1 MKADVVV
8 VGAGI
13 AGTAVTYFLA
23 EGGLRVVLVD
33 RNFPGQGATGRSA
46 GFLVSQH
53 WNEHDAVLARASRE
67 ICSRAHPEGEAGFTT
82 SGFLR
87 VTTREEDVPVM
98 RDRAKEVRNAGS
110 PAEAL
115 SGRKLRRR
123 FPWLGTSGLSGA
135 LFTPED
141 GYLDPYE
148 VATGFLQQARDR
160 GAELLV
166 NRPVEGIDIKA
177 SRARGVVA
185 GETTVEAE
193 DVVLAMGPWTA
204 SLLQAHGLDLPMKG
218 YRVQALVTAP
228 IPDLPALPMLHE
240 IPDGYYLRPEQTGLL
255 VGDGTEYEE
264 ANPETYDREADFA
277 VYTDLAAWLSQR
289 VPPAAA
295 AMVTRGW
302 SGLCQATPDR
312 LPLAGRAGG
321 IEGLTVLAGFNGL
334 GVMRAPPLARS
345 VATEILGSRP
355 SIDLTPFRPDR
366 FTDSPDFPIQE
377 GFTLR

>member
-13 AGTAVTYFLA
+13 AGTALTYFLA

-53 WNEHDAVLARASRE
+53 WNEHDAILARASRE

-87 VTTREEDVPVM
+87 VTTREDDVPVM
-98 RDRAKEVRNAGS
+98 RDRAKEIRRAGS
-110 PAEAL
+110 TAEVI

-135 LFTPED
+135 LFTPDD

-148 VATGFLQQARDR
+148 VATGFLHQARDR

-166 NRPVEGIDIKA
+166 NSPVEEIEIKA
-177 SRARGVVA
+177 SRARGVLA

-193 DVVLAMGPWTA
+193 SVVLAMGPWTT

-240 IPDGYYLRPEQTGLL
+240 IPDGYYLRPEKAGLL

-264 ANPETYDREADFA
+264 ANPETYDREADFV

-289 VPPAAA
+289 IPPAAA

-312 LPLAGRAGG
+312 LPLAGLAGG

-334 GVMRAPPLARS
+334 GVMRAPPLAKS
-345 VATEILGSRP
+345 IAAEILGSRP

-366 FTDSPDFPIQE
+366 FTDSLDFPIQE